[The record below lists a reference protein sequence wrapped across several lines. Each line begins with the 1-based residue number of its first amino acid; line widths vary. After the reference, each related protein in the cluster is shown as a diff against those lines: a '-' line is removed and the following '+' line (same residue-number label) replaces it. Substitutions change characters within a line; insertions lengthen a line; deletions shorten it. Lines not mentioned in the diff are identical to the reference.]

1 MLFYFNSK
9 TLFLGTEFHYP
20 RMYLQSKLNVHDVQ
34 LSKLYYLVVLIK
46 INRVH
51 GCVSWMQ
58 GFRILTLHY
67 SLLNTTGVSSSQ

>member
-9 TLFLGTEFHYP
+9 TLFLGTEFHYS

-58 GFRILTLHY
+58 GFSMLSLHHGT
-67 SLLNTTGVSSSQ
+67 LNTTGVSSSQ